1 MPSLKSII
9 AGFVFT
15 SLASGKWIAPGGRWK
30 DTDGNTINAHAG
42 SVTWD
47 HVTGRY
53 FWFGEYKTEEQE
65 EGGGVRVYSSDD
77 LGTWTN
83 HGLAL
88 GMDCTLSVRLYSQLS
103 QTNSSRRRPSLY
115 LARHDHSKTEGDI
128 LGD

>member
-1 MPSLKSII
+1 MHSLKTII
-9 AGFVFT
+9 AGFLFT

-47 HVTGRY
+47 HVTGKY

-77 LGTWTN
+77 LGTWQF

-88 GMDCTLSVRLYSQLS
+88 GIYESVVLMRYQATKQVS
-103 QTNSSRRRPSLY
+103 TRR
-115 LARHDHSKTEGDI
+115 
-128 LGD
+128 

>member
-1 MPSLKSII
+1 MRLVGRQLSSIAAMHSLRSVV
-9 AGFVFT
+9 AGFLFT
-15 SLASGKWIAPGGRWK
+15 SLASGKWIAPGGRWR

-47 HVTGRY
+47 HVTGKY

-77 LGTWTN
+77 LGTWQS

-88 GMDCTLSVRLYSQLS
+88 GMGPSV
-103 QTNSSRRRPSLY
+103 
-115 LARHDHSKTEGDI
+115 KGDI
-128 LGD
+128 KQLNKMNSTRGRPPLHFA

>member
-47 HVTGRY
+47 HVTGKY

-88 GMDCTLSVRLYSQLS
+88 GIVSTLSVRLYSQLS

-115 LARHDHSKTEGDI
+115 LTRHDHPKTEGDI
-128 LGD
+128 F

>member
-47 HVTGRY
+47 HVTGKY

-88 GMDCTLSVRLYSQLS
+88 GIVSTLSVRLYSQLS
-103 QTNSSRRRPSLY
+103 QTNSSPRRSSLY
-115 LARHDHSKTEGDI
+115 LTRHDHPKTEGNI
-128 LGD
+128 F

>member
-47 HVTGRY
+47 HVTGKY

-88 GMDCTLSVRLYSQLS
+88 GMFPTLSVRSYSQLS
-103 QTNSSRRRPSLY
+103 QTNSSRRRSSLY
-115 LARHDHSKTEGDI
+115 LTRHDHPKTEGDI
-128 LGD
+128 F

>member
-1 MPSLKSII
+1 MRLVGRQLSSIAAMHSLRSVV
-9 AGFVFT
+9 AGFLFT

-47 HVTGRY
+47 HVTGKY

-77 LGTWTN
+77 LGTWQS

-88 GMDCTLSVRLYSQLS
+88 GMGPSV
-103 QTNSSRRRPSLY
+103 
-115 LARHDHSKTEGDI
+115 KGDI
-128 LGD
+128 KQLNTMNSTRGRPPLHFA

>member
-1 MPSLKSII
+1 MHSFKSIV
-9 AGFVFT
+9 AGILFT
-15 SLASGKWIAPGGRWK
+15 SLASGKWIAPGGRWR
-30 DTDGNTINAHAG
+30 DTEGNMINAHAG

-88 GMDCTLSVRLYSQLS
+88 SMDYTSFEQNYNQLS
-103 QTNSSRRRPSLY
+103 NMNSTRRRPSLY
-115 LARHDHSKTEGDI
+115 ITRYDHPKTQGGI
-128 LGD
+128 L

>member
-1 MPSLKSII
+1 MV
-9 AGFVFT
+9 AGVLFT
-15 SLASGKWIAPGGRWK
+15 SLASGKWIAPGGRWR

-47 HVTGRY
+47 HITGKY

-88 GMDCTLSVRLYSQLS
+88 SMSYTFFKQNYNQLS
-103 QTNSSRRRPSLY
+103 KMNSTRRRPSLY
-115 LARHDHSKTEGDI
+115 ITRHDHPKTQGGI
-128 LGD
+128 L